1 MIVSFIL
8 MAEINKL
15 NMSRLHST
23 SALLQFDDRL
33 GTLQKRA
40 RGNAAVGRT
49 GRLLFWA
56 TFARKIKRT
65 R

>member
-1 MIVSFIL
+1 

-15 NMSRLHST
+15 NMSQLHST

-33 GTLQKRA
+33 DIPQKRA
-40 RGNAAVGRT
+40 RGKAAIGRT

-56 TFARKIKRT
+56 TLARKIKRT